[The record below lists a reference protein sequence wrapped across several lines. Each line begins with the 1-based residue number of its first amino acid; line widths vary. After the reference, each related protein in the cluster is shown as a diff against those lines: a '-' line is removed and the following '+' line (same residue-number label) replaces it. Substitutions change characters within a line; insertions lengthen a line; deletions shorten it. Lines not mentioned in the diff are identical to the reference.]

1 MINWILTV
9 NRPEYCETK
18 EFMVPKDK
26 VTELLEDLLNS
37 YDLSISSSI
46 TIKPTD
52 MEYFDGRPEL

>member
-1 MINWILTV
+1 MVNWILTV

-18 EFMVPKDK
+18 DLLVPKDK
-26 VTELLEDLLNS
+26 LPELLTNLLES
-37 YDLSISSSI
+37 DDWSISASI

>member
-1 MINWILTV
+1 MTNWILTV

-37 YDLSISSSI
+37 YDLSMSSSI
-46 TIKPTD
+46 TIKPTE
-52 MEYFDGRPEL
+52 MEYFDGRP

>member
-1 MINWILTV
+1 MTNWILTI

-37 YDLSISSSI
+37 YDLSMSSSI

-52 MEYFDGRPEL
+52 MEYFDGRP